1 MTLETNILLSR
12 IAAGDN
18 EAFRTLFEMFFPKV
32 KIFLV
37 KFLKDEVVAEDISQ
51 DIFVKIWTYREALPD
66 IRSFNTYIYRMT
78 RNAALNHIRGG
89 RQKINISEISILDDR
104 DIESE
109 YHTKEKELLIRLT
122 VEHMPPQRQRIF
134 KMSREQGLSNEDIA
148 IKLGIS
154 KKTVE
159 NNITLALKDLRNVI
173 LAFLVFFLN

>member
-18 EAFRTLFEMFFPKV
+18 EAFKTLFEMFYPKV

-37 KFLKDEVVAEDISQ
+37 KFLKDENTAEDISQ
-51 DIFVKIWTYREALPD
+51 DIFVKIWTFREALPD
-66 IRSFNTYIYRMT
+66 IRSFNTYLYRMT
-78 RNAALNHIRGG
+78 RNAALNHLRGNHS
-89 RQKINISEISILDDR
+89 KIDISKMSVLDDK
-104 DIESE
+104 DIEAE

-122 VEHMPPQRQRIF
+122 VEQMPPQRRRIF
-134 KMSREQGLSNEDIA
+134 RMSREQGLSNDDIA
-148 IKLGIS
+148 LKLGIS

-159 NNITLALKDLRNVI
+159 NNITLALKDLRDVI

>member
-18 EAFRTLFEMFFPKV
+18 EAFKTLFEMFYPKV

-37 KFLKDEVVAEDISQ
+37 KFLKDENTAEDISQ

-66 IRSFNTYIYRMT
+66 IRSFNTYLYRMT
-78 RNAALNHIRGG
+78 RNAALNHLRGNHS
-89 RQKINISEISILDDR
+89 KIDISKMSVLDDK
-104 DIESE
+104 DIEAE

-122 VEHMPPQRQRIF
+122 VENMPPQRQRIF
-134 KMSREQGLSNEDIA
+134 KMSREQGLSNDDIA
-148 IKLGIS
+148 LKLGVS

-159 NNITLALKDLRNVI
+159 NNITLALKDLRDVI

>member
-18 EAFRTLFEMFFPKV
+18 EAFKTLFEMSYPKV

-37 KFLKDEVVAEDISQ
+37 KFLKDENTAEDISQ

-66 IRSFNTYIYRMT
+66 IRSFNTYLYRMT
-78 RNAALNHIRGG
+78 RNAALNHLRGNHS
-89 RQKINISEISILDDR
+89 KIDISKMSVLDDK
-104 DIESE
+104 DIEAE
-109 YHTKEKELLIRLT
+109 YQTKEKELLIRLT

-134 KMSREQGLSNEDIA
+134 KMSREQGLSNDDIA
-148 IKLGIS
+148 LKLGIS

-159 NNITLALKDLRNVI
+159 NNITLALKDLRDVI

>member
-18 EAFRTLFEMFFPKV
+18 EAFKTLFEMFYPKV

-37 KFLKDEVVAEDISQ
+37 KFLKDENAAEDIAQ

-66 IRSFNTYIYRMT
+66 IRSFNTYLYRMT
-78 RNAALNHIRGG
+78 RNAALNHLRGNHS
-89 RQKINISEISILDDR
+89 KIDISKMSVLDDK
-104 DIESE
+104 DIEAE
-109 YHTKEKELLIRLT
+109 YQTKEKELLIRLT
-122 VEHMPPQRQRIF
+122 VENMPPQRQRIF
-134 KMSREQGLSNEDIA
+134 KMSREQGLSNDDIA
-148 IKLGIS
+148 LKLGIS

-159 NNITLALKDLRNVI
+159 NNITLALKDLRDVI

>member
-18 EAFRTLFEMFFPKV
+18 EAFKTLFEMFYPKV

-37 KFLKDEVVAEDISQ
+37 KFLKDENTAEDISQ
-51 DIFVKIWTYREALPD
+51 DIFVKIWTYRETLPD
-66 IRSFNTYIYRMT
+66 IRSFNTYLYRMT
-78 RNAALNHIRGG
+78 RNAALNHLRGNHS
-89 RQKINISEISILDDR
+89 KIDISKMSVLDDK
-104 DIESE
+104 DIEAE
-109 YHTKEKELLIRLT
+109 YQTKEKELLIRLT

-134 KMSREQGLSNEDIA
+134 KMSREQGLSNDDIA
-148 IKLGIS
+148 LKLGIS

-159 NNITLALKDLRNVI
+159 NNITLALKDLRDVI

>member
-18 EAFRTLFEMFFPKV
+18 EAFKTLFEMFYPKV

-37 KFLKDEVVAEDISQ
+37 KFLKEENTAEDISQ

-66 IRSFNTYIYRMT
+66 IRSFNTYLYRMT
-78 RNAALNHIRGG
+78 RNAALNHLRGNHS
-89 RQKINISEISILDDR
+89 KIDISKMSVLDDK
-104 DIESE
+104 DIEAE
-109 YHTKEKELLIRLT
+109 YQTKEKELLIRLT

-134 KMSREQGLSNEDIA
+134 KMSREQGLSNDDIA
-148 IKLGIS
+148 LKLGIS

-159 NNITLALKDLRNVI
+159 NNITLALKDLRDVI

>member
-18 EAFRTLFEMFFPKV
+18 EAFKTLFEMFYPKV

-37 KFLKDEVVAEDISQ
+37 KFLKDENTAEDISQ

-66 IRSFNTYIYRMT
+66 IRSFNTYLYRMT
-78 RNAALNHIRGG
+78 RNAALNHLRGNHS
-89 RQKINISEISILDDR
+89 KIDISKMSVLDDK
-104 DIESE
+104 DIEAE
-109 YHTKEKELLIRLT
+109 YQTKEKELLIRLT

-134 KMSREQGLSNEDIA
+134 KMSREQGLSNDDIA
-148 IKLGIS
+148 LKLGIS

-159 NNITLALKDLRNVI
+159 NNITLALKDLRDVI

>member
-1 MTLETNILLSR
+1 MTLETNILLGR

-104 DIESE
+104 DVESE
-109 YHTKEKELLIRLT
+109 YHTKEKELLIRLM

>member
-18 EAFRTLFEMFFPKV
+18 EAFKTLFEMFYPKV

-37 KFLKDEVVAEDISQ
+37 KFLKDENTAEDISQ

-66 IRSFNTYIYRMT
+66 IRSFNTYLYRMT
-78 RNAALNHIRGG
+78 RNAALNHLRGNHS
-89 RQKINISEISILDDR
+89 KIDISKMSVLDDK
-104 DIESE
+104 DIEAE
-109 YHTKEKELLIRLT
+109 YQTKEKELLIRLT

-134 KMSREQGLSNEDIA
+134 KMSREQGLSNDEIA
-148 IKLGIS
+148 LKLGIS

-159 NNITLALKDLRNVI
+159 NNITLALKDLRDVI

>member
-18 EAFRTLFEMFFPKV
+18 EAFKTLFEMFYPKV

-37 KFLKDEVVAEDISQ
+37 KFLKDENIAEDISQ

-66 IRSFNTYIYRMT
+66 IRSFNTYLYRMT
-78 RNAALNHIRGG
+78 RNAALNHLRGNHS
-89 RQKINISEISILDDR
+89 KIDISKMSVLDDK
-104 DIESE
+104 DIEAE
-109 YHTKEKELLIRLT
+109 YQTKEKELLIRLT

-134 KMSREQGLSNEDIA
+134 KMSREQGLSNDDIA
-148 IKLGIS
+148 LKLGIS

-159 NNITLALKDLRNVI
+159 NNITLALKDLRDVI

>member
-1 MTLETNILLSR
+1 MTLETNILLGR

-37 KFLKDEVVAEDISQ
+37 KFLKDEVVAEDLSQ
-51 DIFVKIWTYREALPD
+51 DIFVKIWTYRETLPD

-89 RQKINISEISILDDR
+89 RQKINLSDISILDDK

-109 YHTKEKELLIRLT
+109 YQTKEKELLIRLT

-134 KMSREQGLSNEDIA
+134 KMSREQGLSNDDIA
-148 IKLGIS
+148 LKLGIS

-159 NNITLALKDLRNVI
+159 NNITLALRELRDVI
-173 LAFLVFFLN
+173 IAFLVFFLS

>member
-18 EAFRTLFEMFFPKV
+18 EAFKTLFEMFYPKV

-37 KFLKDEVVAEDISQ
+37 KFLKDENTAEDISQ

-66 IRSFNTYIYRMT
+66 IRSFNTYLYRMT
-78 RNAALNHIRGG
+78 RNAALNHLRGNHS
-89 RQKINISEISILDDR
+89 KIDISKMSVLDDK
-104 DIESE
+104 DIEAE
-109 YHTKEKELLIRLT
+109 YQTKEKELLIRLT

-134 KMSREQGLSNEDIA
+134 KMSREQGLSNDDIA
-148 IKLGIS
+148 LKLGIS

-159 NNITLALKDLRNVI
+159 NNITLALKELRDVI
-173 LAFLVFFLN
+173 IAFMVFFLT

>member
-18 EAFRTLFEMFFPKV
+18 EAFKTLFEMFYPKV

-37 KFLKDEVVAEDISQ
+37 KFLRDENTAEDISQ

-66 IRSFNTYIYRMT
+66 IRSFNTYLYRMT
-78 RNAALNHIRGG
+78 RNAALNHLRGNHS
-89 RQKINISEISILDDR
+89 KIDISKMSVLDDK
-104 DIESE
+104 DIEAE
-109 YHTKEKELLIRLT
+109 YQTKEKELLIRLT

-134 KMSREQGLSNEDIA
+134 KMSREQGLSNDEIA
-148 IKLGIS
+148 LKLGIS

-159 NNITLALKDLRNVI
+159 NNITLALKDLRDVI